1 MIGVCAFS
9 VFIIVFT
16 HTMILGTAVVLGMV
30 VVRMML
36 AAFPNYCV
44 TSLSPF
50 PLSYSRPIAV
60 FVPAVCGD

>member
-9 VFIIVFT
+9 VFIMVFT

-36 AAFPNYCV
+36 AAFPNYCYQ
-44 TSLSPF
+44 P
-50 PLSYSRPIAV
+50 
-60 FVPAVCGD
+60 